1 VLSGDLLG
9 VGQTVVLTF
18 LTPLWMAGVEKPA
31 STTAKKN
38 DKGDLPVQTEQ
49 VVLCTWPIALTNA
62 PGEGRW
68 CSAHGLLFQVRF

>member
-1 VLSGDLLG
+1 
-9 VGQTVVLTF
+9 
-18 LTPLWMAGVEKPA
+18 MAGVEKPA

>member
-1 VLSGDLLG
+1 
-9 VGQTVVLTF
+9 
-18 LTPLWMAGVEKPA
+18 MAGVEKPA

-38 DKGDLPVQTEQ
+38 DTGDLPVQTEQ